1 MHTNKLMALVLTVL
15 LLAGTALAAD
25 TIPAREE
32 EMPET
37 EFASGDTLYFW
48 YTDDSLTDYLTNVS
62 ALYYNEKG
70 IHVIPVL
77 QTGAEYLE
85 QINDE
90 RITLFVLPLR
100 MKRVDSCASR
110 VIAIRNM

>member
-1 MHTNKLMALVLTVL
+1 MALVLTVL

-70 IHVIPVL
+70 IHVI
-77 QTGAEYLE
+77 
-85 QINDE
+85 
-90 RITLFVLPLR
+90 
-100 MKRVDSCASR
+100 VDRKS
-110 VIAIRNM
+110 VV

>member
-37 EFASGDTLYFW
+37 EFASGDTLYL
-48 YTDDSLTDYLTNVS
+48 SL
-62 ALYYNEKG
+62 
-70 IHVIPVL
+70 IHI
-77 QTGAEYLE
+77 
-85 QINDE
+85 
-90 RITLFVLPLR
+90 
-100 MKRVDSCASR
+100 
-110 VIAIRNM
+110 